1 LPRKWRLTW
10 SGLRLI
16 RGRRYNRLKKKAHG
30 REDRTF
36 WGAQFGPPKTYDS
49 LAKEYGV
56 GQRTIFRDA
65 KFAEEVEASP
75 ELTRQP
81 AKHHPGSVAPDPGTE
96 IQPTEKGGGKT

>member
-1 LPRKWRLTW
+1 MLPIVQGKQYKNDVGIT
-10 SGLRLI
+10 
-16 RGRRYNRLKKKAHG
+16 NKKEAG
-30 REDRTF
+30 CQIGTL
-36 WGAQFGPPKTYDS
+36 PKTADS